1 MKTKWLDRRI
11 ARAGPYLTLCL
22 SQEEFDDVLKRLKVK
37 HAAPYVNN
45 RADATAHHLTN
56 DTGEAVTIVCLG
68 DFEGRSPVEVAGML
82 VHEAVH
88 VWQNYCQDIGEKE
101 PGREQ
106 EAYAIQTIAQELMSE
121 FARRMREAG

>member
-11 ARAGPYLTLCL
+11 ACAGPYLTLCL
-22 SQEEFDDVLKRLKVK
+22 AQEEFDAILKRLKVK
-37 HAAPYVNN
+37 YATPYVSSG
-45 RADATAHHLTN
+45 ADATAHHLTN
-56 DTGEAVTIVCLG
+56 YKGEAVAIVCLSG
-68 DFEGRSPVEVAGML
+68 FEERSPVEVAGML

-121 FARRMREAG
+121 FARRMRETR